1 MVFWLFASMAKKHVD
16 QTKSTKLMLK
26 LSKNKRAEKMNKKTL
41 IKDALGALSLF
52 GSLFIALS
60 ILT

>member
-1 MVFWLFASMAKKHVD
+1 MAKKHVD
-16 QTKSTKLMLK
+16 QIKSTKLMLK

-41 IKDALGALSLF
+41 MKDVLGALSLF

-60 ILT
+60 LFT

>member
-1 MVFWLFASMAKKHVD
+1 MAKIHIDDKR
-16 QTKSTKLMLK
+16 STKLMLK
-26 LSKNKRAEKMNKKTL
+26 LSKNKRAEKMNSKTI

-60 ILT
+60 LLT